1 MISKNHILTF
11 PTLSIFT
18 LLELKIDVRNIE
30 YISWLHNNCV
40 VKSYKMQSHAMRCNL
55 IRCKLKT
62 NEFSFR
68 NQYQNLVLVLSM
80 EAAVTKVY
88 LFVEA
93 ILGLVVED
101 VKP

>member
-1 MISKNHILTF
+1 
-11 PTLSIFT
+11 
-18 LLELKIDVRNIE
+18 
-30 YISWLHNNCV
+30 
-40 VKSYKMQSHAMRCNL
+40 MRCNL

>member
-1 MISKNHILTF
+1 
-11 PTLSIFT
+11 
-18 LLELKIDVRNIE
+18 
-30 YISWLHNNCV
+30 
-40 VKSYKMQSHAMRCNL
+40 MQSHAMRCNL